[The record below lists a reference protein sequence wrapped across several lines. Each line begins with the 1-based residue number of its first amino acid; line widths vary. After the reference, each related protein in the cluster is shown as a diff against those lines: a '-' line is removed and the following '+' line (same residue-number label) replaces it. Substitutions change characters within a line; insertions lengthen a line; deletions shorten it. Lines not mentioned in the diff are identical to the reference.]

1 MKKIFV
7 KVLGTIMVFSLLLS
21 ACDMIDPE
29 GTTILGQE
37 EVVAG
42 QEFRL
47 VAVTP
52 VTEDQEIQSDSWTFN
67 SEDYSGDSNI
77 FNPVGDQ
84 FAVVNLVD
92 LMAPE
97 EEGTYTATYTVTL
110 IGDDG
115 TSTSQASHEVEVI
128 VVDNG
133 EEDQDDDDE
142 DNQAEEESCPAAP
155 AIATDYMREMG
166 VRPGS
171 DDWKMVVRNVAQE
184 TGSDGE
190 FWAANSCDPG
200 YREEVIDYVD
210 SLLAE

>member
-1 MKKIFV
+1 MQKLLGKVFGTIL
-7 KVLGTIMVFSLLLS
+7 VLGLLLS

-67 SEDYSGDSNI
+67 GEDYSGDSDI

-84 FAVVNLVD
+84 YAVVNLVD

-97 EEGTYTATYTVTL
+97 AAGTYTATYTLTL
-110 IGDDG
+110 EGDDG
-115 TSTSQASHEVEVI
+115 TTTFEESHEVEVI
-128 VVDNG
+128 VVDDG
-133 EEDQDDDDE
+133 EEDDDDE
-142 DNQAEEESCPAAP
+142 DDEGQAEESCPAAP
-155 AIATDYMREMG
+155 AIATDYMREIG
-166 VRPGS
+166 VQPGS

-190 FWAANSCDPG
+190 FWAANSCDSG
-200 YREEVIDYVD
+200 YREEVTDYVD